1 MKKLTVLSAVLL
13 GIALCGTAVAKTS
26 ITVWEDLNKAS
37 SLEQAAKDFEKEYDC
52 KVVLVEK
59 DSIKQFKEVQKLSK
73 NGMSLPDAF
82 ILISEKVNEA
92 IKKKIVADI
101 SVMNTEKTK
110 FIPASVK
117 PFTVNNKAYAIPRSI
132 ESLVIFY
139 NKDIIKDPIDTMAG
153 YEALAKERQKQG
165 KYGLIGKLD
174 NLYYSYGFLSAYGSY
189 IFGINSDGTYNTDD
203 IGLNNDGAVKGTKL
217 VADYTRNYIPKTAL
231 DKKKGLDV
239 IDDMFING
247 QAAAVINGPWVLDKY
262 KRSGVNFAV
271 GTLPKLSNGMRIAPF
286 FGVKGYAIAKKSKNK
301 DLVEKFLVY
310 ASQPRYAMIRY
321 QKSAE
326 LPPVKELLAN
336 PLIIQDEVATAM
348 ANQAANAIDMP
359 SDPKMKDVWESMED
373 AFEDAIKNEKAD
385 IKAILDKAVKEIKE

>member
-1 MKKLTVLSAVLL
+1 MKKLTVLSAALL
-13 GIALCGTAVAKTS
+13 GFAFCGTAVAKTS

-73 NGMSLPDAF
+73 NGMSVPDAF
-82 ILISEKVNEA
+82 ILISNKVNEA

-110 FIPASVK
+110 FLPASVT
-117 PFTVNNKAYAIPRSI
+117 PFTVNNKTYAIPRSI

-139 NKDIIKDPIDTMAG
+139 NKDIIKEPIDTMAG

-286 FGVKGYAIAKKSKNK
+286 FGVKGYAITKKSKNK
-301 DLVEKFLVY
+301 DLAEKFLVY

-336 PLIIQDEVATAM
+336 PLIIQDDIATAIS
-348 ANQAANAIDMP
+348 NHAANAINMP
-359 SDPKMKDVWESMED
+359 SVPEMEDVWECMEEALD
-373 AFEDAIKNEKAD
+373 EAIANEKAD
-385 IKAILDKAVKEIKE
+385 IKTILDKAVKEIKE